1 MKENNLVKQ
10 KLTRLFEVDLANCK
24 LSNEQWITWLAD
36 ALTEPVKTLETVNR
50 MSERYERERLL
61 ADDETAQLK
70 HRLACIKKDM
80 ALIVSHIQSECSGA
94 FHQPSRDVEGNVY
107 ADQAWHN
114 VSNVEIACDLDN
126 DEALGWTA

>member
-1 MKENNLVKQ
+1 MKENENK
-10 KLTRLFEVDLANCK
+10 
-24 LSNEQWITWLAD
+24 
-36 ALTEPVKTLETVNR
+36 
-50 MSERYERERLL
+50 RLL

-94 FHQPSRDVEGNVY
+94 FHQPSRDVDGNVY

-114 VSNVEIACDLDN
+114 VSNIEIACDLDN